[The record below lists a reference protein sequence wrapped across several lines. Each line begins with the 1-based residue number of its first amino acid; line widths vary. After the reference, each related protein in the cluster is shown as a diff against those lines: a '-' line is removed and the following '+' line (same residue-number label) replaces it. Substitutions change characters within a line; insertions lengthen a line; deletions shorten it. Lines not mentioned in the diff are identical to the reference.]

1 MASAFSSNNKQAS
14 NSLLLAAA
22 SHCSRGHWPTFIVP
36 GPVLWL
42 HRMQFVRACEF
53 HTIFS
58 AAQAAY
64 LANKSSHTS
73 TRILSALLLGS
84 ALATWRGRHDRANL
98 SALGLSDG
106 LGFYHVLAAWF
117 SLRARA
123 PLSTVAHLYAAGR
136 FGMRCAAVRLVISM
150 TVSRGGA
157 PPTGFACAPPD
168 PGAKTDAA
176 DGMAYDIDADGLEIS
191 DPTTDPTTELPPDKI
206 AALPTN
212 MAIPPP
218 PCPIGSPSRRR
229 ALPQRVISS
238 PLKHSP
244 GPPGTDL

>member
-1 MASAFSSNNKQAS
+1 
-14 NSLLLAAA
+14 
-22 SHCSRGHWPTFIVP
+22 
-36 GPVLWL
+36 
-42 HRMQFVRACEF
+42 MQFVRACEF
-53 HTIFS
+53 HTILS
-58 AAQAAY
+58 TVQAAY

-73 TRILSALLLGS
+73 TRTLSALLLGS

-117 SLRARA
+117 ASRAQA

-136 FGMRCAAVRLVISM
+136 FSMRCVAVRLVINV
-150 TVSRGGA
+150 T
-157 PPTGFACAPPD
+157 ACAPPD

-176 DGMAYDIDADGLEIS
+176 DGMAYDIDVDGLVEIT
-191 DPTTDPTTELPPDKI
+191 DPTTDTDATTGPTTELPPDKI

-229 ALPQRVISS
+229 APPQRVVSS

>member
-1 MASAFSSNNKQAS
+1 LPVWPPASSSTLPCTPD
-14 NSLLLAAA
+14 SLAG
-22 SHCSRGHWPTFIVP
+22 SRRHWPTFIVP

-53 HTIFS
+53 HSIFS

-176 DGMAYDIDADGLEIS
+176 DGMAYDIDADGLMEIS